1 MLDVN
6 LSSGLAGGR
15 DRLSP
20 TNRTSSILST
30 SSSPAVS
37 VPPPSTSAPVQ
48 AKSAYLHVDA
58 VNIPSVPTH
67 LTSDVGAEFTAV
79 TPSTP
84 NVNFSLTQGAL
95 SITGL
100 VNSTTAVT
108 QPDTETTVAA
118 NEALV
123 GSLNQANANPFD
135 NSSVVAND
143 VRPNFSPVEN
153 SSAIDEQN
161 PFSGEGDKVG
171 GDTQP
176 IFAPVEGKSDNS
188 ASTSDRAD
196 SVEADK
202 AKAMAVEQQVL
213 AQLAKRDAEVRS
225 HEQAH
230 ASVGGSFAQSPQL
243 SYEQGSDGR
252 RYAVDGEVSI
262 DISAVPGNPLATVN
276 KMRQVYAA
284 AMAPSDPSMADIR
297 VAAEAMRILNMAK
310 ADLADERLQNAPSI
324 EEMAPLLG
332 AESAIEGIPAF
343 EPINANI
350 AGEVSEDGDITV
362 SQTEEENPVADT
374 IERINS
380 QLASQARTLE
390 SASTGYSSDTVSERY
405 LPGSKATSSFSFSV

>member
-1 MLDVN
+1 
-6 LSSGLAGGR
+6 
-15 DRLSP
+15 
-20 TNRTSSILST
+20 
-30 SSSPAVS
+30 
-37 VPPPSTSAPVQ
+37 VQ
-48 AKSAYLHVDA
+48 AKSASLHVDA

-161 PFSGEGDKVG
+161 PFSGEGDKVD
-171 GDTQP
+171 GDTKP
-176 IFAPVEGKSDNS
+176 IFAPVAGKPDNS

-202 AKAMAVEQQVL
+202 AKAMAAEQQVL

-362 SQTEEENPVADT
+362 SQTEEEKPVADT

-405 LPGSKATSSFSFSV
+405 LPGSKTTSSFSFSV

>member
-1 MLDVN
+1 MFGVN
-6 LSSGLAGGR
+6 VLPELTGGR

-20 TNRTSSILST
+20 ANRTSSILSP
-30 SSSPAVS
+30 SSSPTVS
-37 VPPPSTSAPVQ
+37 VSPPSTPKPVQ
-48 AKSAYLHVDA
+48 TKSVSLHVDA
-58 VNIPSVPTH
+58 ANIPSVPTY
-67 LTSDVGAEFTAV
+67 LTSDVGVEYTAV
-79 TPSTP
+79 APSTP

-100 VNSTTAVT
+100 VNSTTVVT
-108 QPDTETTVAA
+108 QPDTETTVAS

-123 GSLNQANANPFD
+123 GSLNQANADPFD
-135 NSSVVAND
+135 NTSVVAND
-143 VRPNFSPVEN
+143 VQPHFSPVET
-153 SSAIDEQN
+153 SSAIDEQK
-161 PFSGEGDKVG
+161 PFSGEGDKVDS
-171 GDTQP
+171 DTQP
-176 IFAPVEGKSDNS
+176 IFAPVSGKPDDKSD
-188 ASTSDRAD
+188 STSDKAD
-196 SVEADK
+196 SA

-297 VAAEAMRILNMAK
+297 VAAEAIRILNMAK
-310 ADLADERLQNAPSI
+310 ADLAEQRLQNAPSV

-343 EPINANI
+343 EPINTSI
-350 AGEVSEDGDITV
+350 AGDVSEDGSITV
-362 SQTEEENPVADT
+362 SQSEEVNPVADT
-374 IERINS
+374 IDKINS
-380 QLASQARTLE
+380 QLALQARTLE
-390 SASTGYSSDTVSERY
+390 SGSTGYSSDTISDRY
-405 LPGSKATSSFSFSV
+405 LPTSKATSSFSFSV